1 MENEPS
7 VVIHSVNEV
16 ISNPEEPSQIEIT
29 TATSQVPIT
38 SNPDEINPTQVSSEK
53 LKDVQYIIEALGY
66 KIENPDNPQSYIGVF
81 IARERINQGF
91 YLDEIRDY
99 IPTLKNKYSSHS
111 LTSLQ
116 SNAEEKQQFPNL
128 NLLRQIL
135 KCNGFKLKSVVRSG
149 GYNKTTGQKITYREY
164 TIDWLK

>member
-1 MENEPS
+1 MENEP
-7 VVIHSVNEV
+7 VVTINDVNE
-16 ISNPEEPSQIEIT
+16 IITNPEEPSQIEINT
-29 TATSQVPIT
+29 TFTETQHK
-38 SNPDEINPTQVSSEK
+38 SNETNPEHFSSEK
-53 LKDVQYIIEALGY
+53 LKDIQYIIQALGY
-66 KIENPDNPQSYIGVF
+66 KIENPDNPQSYVGVL
-81 IARERINQGF
+81 ISRERINQGF
-91 YLDEIRDY
+91 YLDEIKDY

-116 SNAEEKQQFPNL
+116 ANAEEKQQFPNL